1 MGKKITIGLTTEVS
15 EHYYIAIKG
24 VIERVAE
31 IIPGFEFRVVGPYS
45 CGHLPKSKNATE
57 IVQSCFKILGI
68 KKAAVDASKVFEAIK
83 DVIDHQIYDEECL
96 ILITGQRLVQEK
108 TQKCYIAHNNVDGI
122 ISLADCKNKSQI
134 EATLEVL
141 LIQMLALI
149 GMRIG
154 PCGSDQFCLR
164 KPIPYGKPR
173 AIMDALR
180 KTANATNIGDL
191 FCEEC
196 RPYVK
201 EWVNKNPPSTVTYA
215 LST

>member
-1 MGKKITIGLTTEVS
+1 METITLGISTELRDYYTHIRTT
-15 EHYYIAIKG
+15 
-24 VIERVAE
+24 IERVAG

-68 KKAAVDASKVFEAIK
+68 KEAAVDTSKVFEIIN
-83 DVIDHQIYDEECL
+83 DVLNRPLYDEYL
-96 ILITGQRLVQEK
+96 ILITGQEILQNGTE
-108 TQKCYIAHNNVDGI
+108 KCYIASNGTDGV
-122 ISLADCKNKSQI
+122 ISLADCKNESQI
-134 EATLEVL
+134 KATLEVL
-141 LIQMLALI
+141 LIQILAII
-149 GMRIG
+149 GIRVG
-154 PCGSDQFCLR
+154 RCDSDQFCLT
-164 KPIPYGKPR
+164 KLIPYGEPG

-180 KTANATNIGDL
+180 KTANATDIGDL

-215 LST
+215 LFT